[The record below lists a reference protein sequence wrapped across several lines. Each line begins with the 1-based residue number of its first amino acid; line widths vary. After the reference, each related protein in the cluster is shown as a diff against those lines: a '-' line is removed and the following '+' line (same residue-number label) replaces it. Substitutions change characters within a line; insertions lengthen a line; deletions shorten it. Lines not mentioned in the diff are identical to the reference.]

1 MLRCT
6 KSTASFKDSKGKTLS
21 KTRLI
26 RRGYVQLTLGGIM
39 MNKATDKTT
48 QQFESVF
55 VSPMRSYTLTALDYY
70 DQLFSAQMDAA
81 RAYSDMAIAQ
91 ARTWLDVKDPDSFK
105 KALESQQK
113 TASDFME
120 RVKGDT
126 EKVTSI
132 SKSFA
137 EDSQKQV
144 EETTKKAVET
154 AKQ

>member
-1 MLRCT
+1 MN
-6 KSTASFKDSKGKTLS
+6 SSA
-21 KTRLI
+21 
-26 RRGYVQLTLGGIM
+26 
-39 MNKATDKTT
+39 NKASTEKTK
-48 QQFESVF
+48 QQLESVF

-70 DQLFSAQMDAA
+70 DQMFSAQLDAF

-91 ARTWLDVKDPDSFK
+91 ARTWLDVKDADSFK
-105 KALESQQK
+105 KAMDSQQK
-113 TASDFME
+113 TASEFME

-137 EDSQKQV
+137 EESQQQV

>member
-1 MLRCT
+1 MNSTTNKQSAEKT
-6 KSTASFKDSKGKTLS
+6 KQ
-21 KTRLI
+21 
-26 RRGYVQLTLGGIM
+26 QL
-39 MNKATDKTT
+39 
-48 QQFESVF
+48 ESVF

-70 DQLFSAQMDAA
+70 DQLISAQMDAA

-91 ARTWLDVKDPDSFK
+91 ARTWLDVKDADSFK
-105 KALESQQK
+105 KAMESQQK
-113 TASDFME
+113 TASEFME

-132 SKSFA
+132 SQSFA
-137 EDSQKQV
+137 QDSQKQA

>member
-1 MLRCT
+1 
-6 KSTASFKDSKGKTLS
+6 
-21 KTRLI
+21 
-26 RRGYVQLTLGGIM
+26 
-39 MNKATDKTT
+39 MNKQSAEKTK
-48 QQFESVF
+48 QQLESVF

-70 DQLFSAQMDAA
+70 DQLISAQMDAA

-91 ARTWLDVKDPDSFK
+91 ARTWLDVKDADSFK
-105 KALESQQK
+105 KAMDSQQK
-113 TASDFME
+113 TASEFLE

-132 SKSFA
+132 SQSFA
-137 EDSQKQV
+137 QDSQKQA

>member
-1 MLRCT
+1 MNSNTNKQSAEKT
-6 KSTASFKDSKGKTLS
+6 KQ
-21 KTRLI
+21 
-26 RRGYVQLTLGGIM
+26 QL
-39 MNKATDKTT
+39 
-48 QQFESVF
+48 ESVF

-70 DQLFSAQMDAA
+70 DQLISAQMDAA

-91 ARTWLDVKDPDSFK
+91 ARTWLDVKDADSFK
-105 KALESQQK
+105 KAMESQQK
-113 TASDFME
+113 TASEFME

-132 SKSFA
+132 SQSFA
-137 EDSQKQV
+137 QDSQKQA

>member
-1 MLRCT
+1 
-6 KSTASFKDSKGKTLS
+6 
-21 KTRLI
+21 
-26 RRGYVQLTLGGIM
+26 
-39 MNKATDKTT
+39 MNKATEKTT

-70 DQLFSAQMDAA
+70 DQLFTAQMDAA
-81 RAYSDMAIAQ
+81 RAYSDMAISQ
-91 ARTWLDVKDPDSFK
+91 ARTWLDVKDADSFK
-105 KALESQQK
+105 KAMESQQK
-113 TASDFME
+113 TASNFME

>member
-1 MLRCT
+1 
-6 KSTASFKDSKGKTLS
+6 
-21 KTRLI
+21 
-26 RRGYVQLTLGGIM
+26 

-48 QQFESVF
+48 QQLESVF

-137 EDSQKQV
+137 EDSQKQA

>member
-1 MLRCT
+1 
-6 KSTASFKDSKGKTLS
+6 
-21 KTRLI
+21 
-26 RRGYVQLTLGGIM
+26 
-39 MNKATDKTT
+39 MNKATEKTT

-70 DQLFSAQMDAA
+70 DQLVSAQLDAA

-105 KALESQQK
+105 KAMETQQK
-113 TASDFME
+113 TAGEFME

-132 SKSFA
+132 GQSFA
-137 EDSQKQV
+137 QDSQKWQ
-144 EETTKKAVET
+144 KRPLRKR
-154 AKQ
+154 

>member
-1 MLRCT
+1 
-6 KSTASFKDSKGKTLS
+6 
-21 KTRLI
+21 
-26 RRGYVQLTLGGIM
+26 
-39 MNKATDKTT
+39 
-48 QQFESVF
+48 
-55 VSPMRSYTLTALDYY
+55 MRSYTLTALDYY
-70 DQLFSAQMDAA
+70 DQLVSAQLDAA

-105 KALESQQK
+105 KAMETQQK
-113 TASDFME
+113 TAGEFME

-132 SKSFA
+132 GQSFA
-137 EDSQKQV
+137 QDSQNMA

>member
-1 MLRCT
+1 MNSNINKQSAEKT
-6 KSTASFKDSKGKTLS
+6 KQ
-21 KTRLI
+21 
-26 RRGYVQLTLGGIM
+26 QL
-39 MNKATDKTT
+39 
-48 QQFESVF
+48 ESVF

-70 DQLFSAQMDAA
+70 DQLISAQMDAA

-91 ARTWLDVKDPDSFK
+91 ARTWLDVKDADSFK
-105 KALESQQK
+105 KAMDSQQK
-113 TASDFME
+113 TASEFLE

-132 SKSFA
+132 SQSFA
-137 EDSQKQV
+137 QDSQKQA

>member
-1 MLRCT
+1 
-6 KSTASFKDSKGKTLS
+6 
-21 KTRLI
+21 
-26 RRGYVQLTLGGIM
+26 
-39 MNKATDKTT
+39 MNKTTEKTT
-48 QQFESVF
+48 QQLESDF

-70 DQLFSAQMDAA
+70 EQLFSAQMDAV
-81 RAYSDMAIAQ
+81 RAYSDMAISQ
-91 ARTWLDVKDPDSFK
+91 ARTWADVKDADSFK
-105 KALESQQK
+105 KAMESQQK

-120 RVKGDT
+120 RAKGDS

-137 EDSQKQV
+137 QDSQKQA